1 MPAMTGP
8 SGGFPDLRIIEL
20 DDLLFHEEVDL
31 DRVARLLDRLSADG
45 ILKNPPIVAS
55 LDGSD
60 RYLLLDGANRVSA
73 LQNLEIPHLLV
84 QVEPFGNP
92 SLEVR
97 HWNHVVRDIEA
108 RELVARAPELS
119 GVTTRAGSLDDGASE
134 EPGYLASITTNDEHE
149 RTLHLFGGEELEG
162 RVRSLRDIVD
172 VYYRGEARMD
182 RVNHA
187 DVEALRRHHPHFGAL
202 VSFADLPKSEVR
214 AVAEAGRR
222 LPSGVTRILVPRR
235 VLGFNLRLPLL
246 KSSLPLEEKRRWLA
260 DEIQHK
266 VAEHK
271 VRYYQEPTFVFD
283 D

>member
-1 MPAMTGP
+1 MTEP
-8 SGGFPDLRIIEL
+8 SGGFPDLRIVAVA
-20 DDLLFHEEVDL
+20 DLLLHEKVDL
-31 DRVARLLDRLSADG
+31 ERVTRLIDRLSADG

-55 LDGSD
+55 LPGSD
-60 RYLLLDGANRVSA
+60 RFLLLDGANRVSA
-73 LQNLEIPHLLV
+73 FQNLDIPHLIV
-84 QVEPFGNP
+84 QVEPFENP
-92 SLEVR
+92 NLEVR

-108 RELVARAPELS
+108 RELLRKAREIPGVSVKEGRPQDSVDGKGFLAS
-119 GVTTRAGSLDDGASE
+119 VTTSE
-134 EPGYLASITTNDEHE
+134 EESIQLFDRGDLAARVEH
-149 RTLHLFGGEELEG
+149 LH
-162 RVRSLRDIVD
+162 SLVD

-187 DVEALRRHHPHFGAL
+187 DIEALRQHHPHFGAL
-202 VSFADLPKSEVR
+202 VSFPDFAKSEVR
-214 AVAEAGRR
+214 RVAEGGHL

-246 KSSLPLEEKRRWLA
+246 KSNLPLEEKRRWLA
-260 DEIQHK
+260 EEMRHK

>member
-1 MPAMTGP
+1 MLAMSGP
-8 SGGFPDLRIIEL
+8 SGGFPDLRVIEL
-20 DDLLFHEEVDL
+20 EDLLLHEEVDL

-55 LDGSD
+55 LEGSD

-73 LQNLEIPHLLV
+73 LENLEIPHLLV
-84 QVEPFGNP
+84 QVEPFESP
-92 SLEVR
+92 TLEMR

-108 RELVARAPELS
+108 RELLRRANELP
-119 GVTTRAGSLDDGASE
+119 GATTRSGTLDDGASE
-134 EPGYLASITTNDEHE
+134 DPAFLASITTSDDE
-149 RTLHLFGGEELEG
+149 TLHVFGSEDLET
-162 RVRSLRDIVD
+162 RVRALRAIVD

-187 DVEALRRHHPHFGAL
+187 DVPSLRRHHPHFGAL
-202 VSFADLPKSEVR
+202 VSFTDVSKADIR
-214 AVAEAGRR
+214 ATAEAGGR

>member
-1 MPAMTGP
+1 MTAA
-8 SGGFPDLRIIEL
+8 SGGFPDLRVIALEEL
-20 DDLLFHEEVDL
+20 LLHEEVDL

-45 ILKNPPIVAS
+45 ILKNPPIVAG
-55 LDGSD
+55 LEGSD
-60 RYLLLDGANRVSA
+60 RYLLLDGANRASA
-73 LQNLEIPHLLV
+73 LENLEIPHLLV
-84 QVEPFGNP
+84 QVEPFENP
-92 SLEVR
+92 RLVIR

-108 RELVARAPELS
+108 RELLRRIRDLP
-119 GVTTRAGSLDDGASE
+119 GVTTSQGRLEDGASE
-134 EPGYLASITTNDEHE
+134 DPTFLASITTSEDE
-149 RTLHLFGGEELEG
+149 TLHAFAEANLET
-162 RVRSLRDIVD
+162 RVRALRGIVD

-182 RVNHA
+182 RVNHS
-187 DVEALRRHHPHFGAL
+187 DVPALRQHHRHFGAL
-202 VSFADLPKSEVR
+202 VSFTDLSKEEVR
-214 AVAEAGRR
+214 AVAEAGWR

-266 VAEHK
+266 VIEHK